1 MINSELSHL
10 RGSPFDALRSL
21 LDPLT
26 PAQNFEP
33 LILTIGEP
41 QHKPPQLMIDAL
53 RANEHLYGKY
63 PPVAGT
69 PELRAAITKW
79 LTRRYSLS
87 EGMIEADQNIA
98 PVNGTKEALYMI
110 ASVITERAGHNQTK
124 PVILLP
130 TPYYHVYHAAAV
142 MAGAEPMFL
151 AAGPDTHFFPDL
163 DALAPELL
171 DRASAFY
178 LCNPS
183 NPQGTVASAEY
194 LKAALELARKHDFML
209 IVDECYSEIY
219 DHTPPTGILEICKE
233 FGGSLDHMLAFHSL
247 SKRSSAAGLRSGFCV
262 GEASII
268 KTFLNLRNFA
278 GAASPLPVCAAATAL
293 WNDDDHAEENRA
305 LYRQKFDIAEE
316 IFGSRFGFYRPEGG
330 FFLWLDVGD
339 GVEAAKRL
347 WTKAAI
353 RVLPGHFLSVAGSD
367 GVNPGDPYI
376 RVALVAPP
384 ENSKEALT
392 RLANSL

>member
-10 RGSPFDALRSL
+10 RGSPFDALRGL
-21 LDPLT
+21 LDPLA
-26 PAQNFEP
+26 PAPGFAP
-33 LILTIGEP
+33 LLLTIGEP

-63 PPVAGT
+63 PPIAGT
-69 PELRAAITKW
+69 PELRAAIAGW
-79 LTRRYSLS
+79 LNRRYGLPD
-87 EGMIEADQNIA
+87 GMIDADSNIA

-110 ASVITERAGHNQTK
+110 ASVLTERAGHNQ
-124 PVILLP
+124 PQPAILLP

-142 MAGAEPMFL
+142 MAGAEPVFL
-151 AAGPDTHFFPDL
+151 PAGKATHFFPDL
-163 DALAPELL
+163 DALEPGLL
-171 DRASAFY
+171 DRTSAFY

-183 NPQGTVASAEY
+183 NPQGTVADATY
-194 LKAALELARKHDFML
+194 LKAALNLARKHDFML

-219 DHTPPTGILEICKE
+219 DQTPPTGILEICAQE
-233 FGGSLDHMLAFHSL
+233 GGTLDHVLAFHSL

-262 GEASII
+262 GEKSLIRS
-268 KTFLNLRNFA
+268 FLNLRSFS

-293 WNDDDHAEENRA
+293 WNDDAHVEENRA
-305 LYRQKFDIAEE
+305 LYRAKFDMAEE
-316 IFGSRFGFYRPEGG
+316 IFGTSFGFYRPEGG

-347 WTKAAI
+347 WTGAAI
-353 RVLPGHFLSVAGSD
+353 RVLPGRYLSVAGAD
-367 GVNPGDPYI
+367 GINPGDPYI
-376 RVALVAPP
+376 RVALVAEP
-384 ENSKEALT
+384 ENSKEALS

>member
-10 RGSPFDALRSL
+10 RGSPFGELRNL

-26 PAQNFEP
+26 PPQGLDP
-33 LILTIGEP
+33 VILTVGEP
-41 QHKPPQLMIDAL
+41 QHKPPQLMIEAL

-63 PPVAGT
+63 PPIDGT
-69 PELRAAITKW
+69 PELRTAITDW
-79 LTRRYSLS
+79 LGRRYNLPP
-87 EGMIEADQNIA
+87 GMIDGERNIA

-110 ASVITERAGHNQTK
+110 ASVITERAGHNQPK

-142 MAGAEPMFL
+142 MAGAEPVFL
-151 AAGPDTHFFPDL
+151 PAGRETNFFPDL
-163 DALAPELL
+163 EAIDTKMLE
-171 DRASAFY
+171 RSSAFY
-178 LCNPS
+178 LCTPS
-183 NPQGTVASAEY
+183 NPQGTVASREY
-194 LKAALELARKHDFML
+194 LKAALALARKHDFML
-209 IVDECYSEIY
+209 VVDECYSEIY
-219 DHTPPTGILEICKE
+219 DRVPPTGILEVCAE
-233 FGGSLDHMLAFHSL
+233 EGGDIDHILAFHSL

-262 GEASII
+262 GEETTI
-268 KTFLNLRNFA
+268 KAFLNLRGFA

-293 WNDDDHAEENRA
+293 WSDDDHVEENRN
-305 LYRQKFDIAEE
+305 LYRQKFDMAED

-347 WTKAAI
+347 WMNAAI
-353 RVLPGHFLSVAGSD
+353 RVLPGRYLSVAGPD

-376 RVALVAPP
+376 RVALVAAP
-384 ENSKEALT
+384 ENSKEALS

>member
-21 LDPLT
+21 LDPLSPPQGINQT
-26 PAQNFEP
+26 
-33 LILTIGEP
+33 ILTIGEP
-41 QHKPPQLMIDAL
+41 QHKPPQLMMEAL
-53 RANEHLYGKY
+53 RANEYLYGKY
-63 PPVAGT
+63 PPVGGT
-69 PELRAAITKW
+69 PELRGAITGW
-79 LTRRYSLS
+79 LSRRYDLP
-87 EGMIEADQNIA
+87 EEMISADQNIA

-110 ASVITERAGHNQTK
+110 ASVITERAGHNQPK

-142 MAGAEPMFL
+142 MAGAEPVFL
-151 AAGPDTHFFPDL
+151 PAGPETHFFPNL
-163 DALAPELL
+163 GALEPDLL
-171 DRASAFY
+171 DRTSAFY

-194 LKAALELARKHDFML
+194 LTEALTLARKHDFML

-219 DHTPPTGILEICKE
+219 DKTPPTGILEICAKA
-233 FGGSLDHMLAFHSL
+233 GGALDHVLAFHSL

-262 GEASII
+262 GAAEII
-268 KTFLNLRNFA
+268 RTFLNLRSFA
-278 GAASPLPVCAAATAL
+278 GAVSPLPVCAAAAAL
-293 WNDDDHAEENRA
+293 WNDDAHVIENRA
-305 LYRQKFDIAEE
+305 LYRQKFDMAEE
-316 IFGSRFGFYRPEGG
+316 IFGSNFGFYRPEGG
-330 FFLWLDVGD
+330 FFLWLNVGD
-339 GVEAAKRL
+339 GVEAAVRL

-353 RVLPGHFLSVAGSD
+353 RVLPGKFLSVAGPD

-376 RVALVAPP
+376 RVALVSPP
-384 ENSKEALT
+384 EDSKEALT

>member
-21 LDPLT
+21 LDPLAPVPDIDPT
-26 PAQNFEP
+26 
-33 LILTIGEP
+33 ILTIGEP
-41 QHKPPQLMIDAL
+41 QHKPPQLMIEAL

-63 PPVAGT
+63 PPVGGT
-69 PELRAAITKW
+69 AELRGAITGW
-79 LTRRYSLS
+79 LSRRYELP

-110 ASVITERAGHNQTK
+110 ASVITERAGHNQPK

-142 MAGAEPMFL
+142 MAGAEPIFL
-151 AAGPDTHFFPDL
+151 PAGQKSHFFPDL
-163 DALAPELL
+163 DALTPELL
-171 DRASAFY
+171 DRTSAFY

-183 NPQGTVASAEY
+183 NPQGTVASADY
-194 LKAALELARKHDFML
+194 LAETLALARKHDFML

-219 DHTPPTGILEICKE
+219 DKTPPTGILEICAKA
-233 FGGSLDHMLAFHSL
+233 GGALDHVLAFHSL

-262 GEASII
+262 GKSDII

-278 GAASPLPVCAAATAL
+278 GAASPLPVCAAAAAL
-293 WNDDDHAEENRA
+293 WNDDTHVTENRS
-305 LYRQKFDIAEE
+305 LYREKFDMAEE
-316 IFGSRFGFYRPEGG
+316 IFGSNFGFYRPEGG

-347 WTKAAI
+347 WTKAAV
-353 RVLPGHFLSVAGSD
+353 RVLPGKFLSVPGPD

-376 RVALVAPP
+376 RVALVSPP
-384 ENSKEALT
+384 EDSKEALT

>member
-26 PAQNFEP
+26 AAQNFEP
-33 LILTIGEP
+33 AILTIGEP
-41 QHKPPQLMIDAL
+41 QHTPPQLMIDAL

-63 PPVAGT
+63 PPVGGT
-69 PELRAAITKW
+69 AELRGAITGW
-79 LTRRYSLS
+79 LTRRYGLP
-87 EGMIEADQNIA
+87 EGMINADQNIA

-110 ASVITERAGHNQTK
+110 ASVITERAGHNQPK

-142 MAGAEPMFL
+142 MAGAEPIFL
-151 AAGPDTHFFPDL
+151 PAGPDTHFFPDL
-163 DALAPELL
+163 NALSPDIL

-183 NPQGTVASAEY
+183 NPQGTVASSDY
-194 LKAALELARKHDFML
+194 LRAALTLARKHDFML

-219 DHTPPTGILEICKE
+219 DRTPPTGILEICAE
-233 FGGSLDHMLAFHSL
+233 QGGSLDHVIAFHSL

-262 GEASII
+262 GETDII
-268 KTFLNLRNFA
+268 QTFLNLRNFA

-293 WNDDDHAEENRA
+293 WNDDTHVEENRA
-305 LYRQKFDIAEE
+305 LYREKFDMAEE

-330 FFLWLDVGD
+330 FFLWLNVGD
-339 GVEAAKRL
+339 GVEAAKQL
-347 WTKAAI
+347 WTQAAI
-353 RVLPGHFLSVAGSD
+353 RVLPGRFLSVTGSD

-376 RVALVAPP
+376 RIALVSPP

>member
-26 PAQNFEP
+26 PAQGFEP
-33 LILTIGEP
+33 TLLTIGEP

-63 PPVAGT
+63 PPVGGT
-69 PELRAAITKW
+69 PGLRHAITGW
-79 LTRRYSLS
+79 LTRRYALHD
-87 EGMIEADQNIA
+87 GMIDADQNIA

-110 ASVITERAGHNQTK
+110 ASVITERAGHNQPK

-142 MAGAEPMFL
+142 MAGAEPVFL
-151 AAGPDTHFFPDL
+151 PAGPDTHFFPDL
-163 DALAPELL
+163 DALTPELL

-194 LKAALELARKHDFML
+194 LTAALTLARKHDFML

-219 DHTPPTGILEICKE
+219 DKTPPTGILEICIKT
-233 FGGSLDHMLAFHSL
+233 GGALDHVLAFHSL

-262 GEASII
+262 GENDII

-278 GAASPLPVCAAATAL
+278 GAASPLPVCAAAAAL
-293 WNDDDHAEENRA
+293 WNDDNHVVENRA
-305 LYRQKFDIAEE
+305 LYRQKFDIAEK
-316 IFGSRFGFYRPEGG
+316 IFGSKFGFYRPEGG

-339 GVEAAKRL
+339 GVEAAIRL

-353 RVLPGHFLSVAGSD
+353 RVLPGKFLSVANSEGI
-367 GVNPGDPYI
+367 NPGDPYI
-376 RVALVAPP
+376 RIALVSTP
-384 ENSKEALT
+384 EDSKEALT

>member
-10 RGSPFDALRSL
+10 RGSPFGALREL
-21 LDPLT
+21 LDPLQSA
-26 PAQNFEP
+26 PGMEP

-41 QHKPPQLMIDAL
+41 QHKPPQLMIDTL

-63 PPVAGT
+63 PPIAGT
-69 PELRAAITKW
+69 PELRTAITGW
-79 LTRRYSLS
+79 LNRRYDLPD
-87 EGMIEADQNIA
+87 GMIDADSNIA

-110 ASVITERAGHNQTK
+110 ASVLTERAGHNQ
-124 PVILLP
+124 PQPAILLP

-142 MAGAEPMFL
+142 MAGAEPVFL
-151 AAGPDTHFFPDL
+151 PAGKATHFFPDL
-163 DALAPELL
+163 DALDPELL
-171 DRASAFY
+171 NRTSAFY

-183 NPQGTVASAEY
+183 NPQGTVADAAY
-194 LKAALELARKHDFML
+194 LKAALELARKHDFTL

-219 DHTPPTGILEICKE
+219 DKNPPTGILEICAQE
-233 FGGSLDHMLAFHSL
+233 GGALDHVLAFHSL

-262 GEASII
+262 GETPLIQ
-268 KTFLNLRNFA
+268 TFLNLRSFS

-293 WNDDDHAEENRA
+293 WNDDAHVEENRS
-305 LYRQKFDIAEE
+305 LYRAKFDMAEE
-316 IFGSRFGFYRPEGG
+316 LFGSEFGFYRPEGG

-353 RVLPGHFLSVAGSD
+353 RVLPGQYLSVAGPD
-367 GVNPGDPYI
+367 GINPGDPYI
-376 RVALVAPP
+376 RVALVAEP
-384 ENSKEALT
+384 ENSKEALS

>member
-10 RGSPFDALRSL
+10 RGSPFDALRTL

-26 PAQNFEP
+26 PAEGLEP
-33 LILTIGEP
+33 VLLTVGEP
-41 QHKPPQLMIDAL
+41 QHTPPKLMIDAL
-53 RANEHLYGKY
+53 RENEHLYGKY
-63 PPVAGT
+63 PPVGGT
-69 PELRAAITKW
+69 PELRTAIAKW
-79 LTRRYSLS
+79 LTRRYDLPT
-87 EGMIEADQNIA
+87 GMIDADQNIA

-110 ASVITERAGHNQTK
+110 ASVITERAGHSQQK

-142 MAGAEPMFL
+142 MAGADPIFL
-151 AAGPDTHFFPDL
+151 PAGPTTHFFPDL
-163 DALAPELL
+163 ETLGPELL

-183 NPQGTVASAEY
+183 NPQGTVAGEQY
-194 LKAALELARKHDFML
+194 LKTVLSLARKHNFML

-219 DHTPPTGILEICKE
+219 DKVRPTGILEICKDT
-233 FGGSLDHMLAFHSL
+233 GGSLDHVLTFHSL

-262 GEASII
+262 GEAQII

-293 WNDDDHAEENRA
+293 WNDETHVEKNRA
-305 LYRQKFDIAEE
+305 LYREKFDIAEKV
-316 IFGSRFGFYRPEGG
+316 FGSHFGFYRPEGG
-330 FFLWLDVGD
+330 FFLWLNVGD

-347 WTKAAI
+347 WTNAAI
-353 RVLPGHFLSVAGSD
+353 RVLPGHFLSVTGPD
-367 GVNPGDPYI
+367 GINPGDPYI
-376 RVALVAPP
+376 RIALVAPL
-384 ENSKEALT
+384 ENTKEALS

>member
-10 RGSPFDALRSL
+10 RGSPFDALRAL
-21 LDPLT
+21 LDPLA
-26 PAQNFEP
+26 PAQGLDP
-33 LILTIGEP
+33 VLLTIGEP

-63 PPVAGT
+63 PPIGGT
-69 PELRAAITKW
+69 PELRAAITGW
-79 LTRRYSLS
+79 LNRRYNLP
-87 EGMIEADQNIA
+87 EGVINAEKNIA

-110 ASVITERAGHNQTK
+110 ASVLTERAGHNQ
-124 PVILLP
+124 PQPAILLP

-142 MAGAEPMFL
+142 MAGAEPVFL
-151 AAGPDTHFFPDL
+151 PAGKATHFFPDL
-163 DALAPELL
+163 DAIEPNLL
-171 DRASAFY
+171 NRTSAFY

-183 NPQGTVASAEY
+183 NPQGTVASAAY
-194 LKAALELARKHDFML
+194 LKTALKLARKHDFTL

-219 DHTPPTGILEICKE
+219 DETPPTGILEICAAE
-233 FGGSLDHMLAFHSL
+233 GGALDHVLAFHSL

-262 GEASII
+262 GETSLIQ
-268 KTFLNLRNFA
+268 TFLNLRNFS

-293 WNDDDHAEENRA
+293 WSDDTHVEKNRA
-305 LYRQKFDIAEE
+305 LYRTKFDMAEE

-353 RVLPGHFLSVAGSD
+353 RVLPGRYLSVAGPD
-367 GVNPGDPYI
+367 GINPGDPYI
-376 RVALVAPP
+376 RVALVAEP
-384 ENSKEALT
+384 ENSKEALS